1 MMTLHEVSALGTL
14 LGWVLRYP
22 EAEAPTS
29 ARALRAAIFLAE
41 RAAKAHPMFL
51 SPHLVRRLW
60 YRARPN
66 PERPRCSWCGADGD
80 RAAVLLTAWQDPNVW
95 ICGGCMAA
103 LGETARC
110 LEVNEPGRENHEQ
123 LE

>member
-14 LGWVLRYP
+14 LRWVLRHP
-22 EAEAPTS
+22 EGEAPAP
-29 ARALRAAIFLAE
+29 ARALRAAMFLAE
-41 RAAKAHPMFL
+41 RAAKADPLFL
-51 SPHLVRRLW
+51 SPQLIRRRW
-60 YRARPN
+60 HRARPN

-80 RAAVLLTAWQDPNVW
+80 RVAVLLTAWQDPNVW

-110 LEVNEPGRENHEQ
+110 VDVNEPRRENREQ
-123 LE
+123 LD